1 MRILLVTTSYPASD
15 DDPSGHFVRAEA
27 RELARAGHEVHV
39 VAPLAGRPVE
49 QDKRVPSLALH
60 RVGGAELFGWPGAVA
75 RIKTNPLHFV
85 HAPRFVLHA
94 RRRIASLGAVDRVLG
109 HWIVPA
115 GFPVLFDPPAPLELV
130 AHGADV
136 RLLCAMPNP
145 VRHAVISMLLD
156 RRTNFRFVARAS
168 FQTLVEKLSP
178 QLRERLVHASRIEPA
193 AFELP
198 DITQRAAE
206 IRALMSEHERGFVVA
221 VGRLIEL
228 KRFHLAIDAAAGARV
243 PLVVIGDG
251 PLRGE
256 LERRA
261 RERDARI
268 TFKGLLSRT
277 ETLAWIAASRVLV
290 HPSRAEAAP
299 TVVREARALGVSVVA
314 TPSGDLSMWAQ
325 KDPGI
330 VLVEAHAEAL
340 GATIAAMIARQ
351 TTAAEKSVRTEL
363 F

>member
-1 MRILLVTTSYPASD
+1 M
-15 DDPSGHFVRAEA
+15 RAEA

-49 QDKRVPSLALH
+49 QDKRVSSLVLH

-75 RIKTNPLHFV
+75 RIKTNPLQAV

-94 RRRIASLGAVDRVLG
+94 RQRIASLGAVDRVIG

-115 GFPVLFDPPAPLELV
+115 GFPVLIDHPAPLELV

-145 VRHAVISMLLD
+145 VCHALVSKLLQ
-156 RRTNFRFVARAS
+156 RRTDFRFVAHAS
-168 FQTLVEKLSP
+168 FQTLADKLP
-178 QLRERLVHASRIEPA
+178 RQLNDALTKASRIEPA
-193 AFELP
+193 TFELP

-206 IRALMSEHERGFVVA
+206 IRALMRWDERGFVVA
-221 VGRLIEL
+221 IGRLIEL
-228 KRFHLAIDAAAGARV
+228 KRFDLAIDAAAVARL
-243 PLVVIGDG
+243 PLVLIGEG

-261 RERDARI
+261 RERGAPV

-314 TPSGDLSMWAQ
+314 TPSGDVAMWAQ
-325 KDPGI
+325 KDSGI

-340 GATIAAMIARQ
+340 GAAIEAMIAGQ
-351 TTAAEKSVRTEL
+351 TTRTEKSVGAER